1 MNLPGSGTGLESTIV
16 FGPEGT
22 DDKLEVLKDKESY
35 EPGTKL
41 NEKQEVELHKLSS
54 KAQKNMYYIY
64 V

>member
-22 DDKLEVLKDKESY
+22 DDNLEVLKDKEYY

-54 KAQKNMYYIY
+54 GVQKNLYYIY